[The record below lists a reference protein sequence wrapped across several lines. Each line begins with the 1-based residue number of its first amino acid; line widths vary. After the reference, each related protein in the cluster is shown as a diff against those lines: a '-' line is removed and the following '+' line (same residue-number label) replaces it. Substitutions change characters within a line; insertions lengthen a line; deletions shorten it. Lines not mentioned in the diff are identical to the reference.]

1 MGCILGK
8 VHGRDSIKDFD
19 SSWDSYDHGSCQP
32 VIATTQ
38 LQERKQATSA
48 YQRELGL
55 ASLVVPAYSV
65 SPSSPP
71 INYSELAS
79 RPGRLGPL
87 KKTLYLP

>member
-1 MGCILGK
+1 MHIRK
-8 VHGRDSIKDFD
+8 VHGSNPIKDFD
-19 SSWDSYDHGSCQP
+19 SSWDSYDHGSYQP
-32 VIATTQ
+32 VIAMTQ

-48 YQRELGL
+48 YQQELGL

-79 RPGRLGPL
+79 RPGRLGPS

>member
-1 MGCILGK
+1 MHINK
-8 VHGRDSIKDFD
+8 VHGSDPIKDFD

-32 VIATTQ
+32 IITTTQ

-48 YQRELGL
+48 YRRELGL
-55 ASLVVPAYSV
+55 ASLIVPTYSV

-79 RPGRLGPL
+79 RPGRLGPS
-87 KKTLYLP
+87 KKTLNLP